1 MSYNAA
7 IAIFAASPAETA
19 YLTDI
24 VRAAGFSVA
33 QAGVV
38 ADLGLASA
46 RGAIA
51 SFDNA
56 IPVLRIGGEGGENVR
71 VLGAPVRAAEVIV
84 ILQSM
89 MRSERGLPVK
99 VVIGPYE
106 LDTRDN
112 LLSKNGESPLRLTE
126 KETAILAHM
135 KAACGKPVSRQEL
148 LEHVWS
154 YVPDVETHTLET
166 HIYRLRQKIEDD
178 PSVPKILIT
187 QGDGYVL
194 VE

>member
-1 MSYNAA
+1 MSDAAA
-7 IAIFAASPAETA
+7 IAIFAASPAEAA
-19 YLTDI
+19 YLADI
-24 VRAAGFSVA
+24 IRAAGFSKA
-33 QAGVV
+33 AGSD

-46 RGAIA
+46 RA
-51 SFDNA
+51 SLPSGHGF
-56 IPVLRIGGEGGENVR
+56 PVLRVGGLAGEGVR
-71 VLGAPVRAAEVIV
+71 VIDAPTKAGAVIAL
-84 ILQSM
+84 LQSM
-89 MRSERGLPVK
+89 ARAERGLPAK
-99 VVIGPYE
+99 ITIGDHT

-112 LLSKNGESPLRLTE
+112 LWIKAGEPPLRLTE

-135 KAACGKPVSRQEL
+135 KAAAGKPVSRQAL

-178 PSVPKILIT
+178 PSAPKILIT

-194 VE
+194 AG

>member
-1 MSYNAA
+1 MSDAA
-7 IAIFAASPAETA
+7 TIAIFAASPAETA
-19 YLTDI
+19 YLADI
-24 VRAAGFSVA
+24 VRAAGFSKA
-33 QAGVV
+33 SEA

-46 RGAIA
+46 GAA
-51 SFDNA
+51 LPA
-56 IPVLRIGGEGGENVR
+56 GLPMPVLRIGGPGVEGVR
-71 VLGAPVRAAEVIV
+71 LMEAPVRASEVIV
-84 ILQSM
+84 LLQSM
-89 MRSERGLPVK
+89 VRSRQSLPVK
-99 VVIGPYE
+99 IAIGGYE

-112 LLSKNGESPLRLTE
+112 LWTKAGEAPLRLTE

-135 KAACGKPVSRQEL
+135 KAAGGKPVSRQEL

-166 HIYRLRQKIEDD
+166 HIYRLRQKIEED

-194 VE
+194 AE

>member
-1 MSYNAA
+1 MPDSAA
-7 IAIFAASPAETA
+7 IEIFAASPAESA
-19 YLTDI
+19 YLADI
-24 VRAAGFSVA
+24 VRAAGFSKA
-33 QAGVV
+33 AEA

-46 RGAIA
+46 RAELPANA
-51 SFDNA
+51 S
-56 IPVLRIGGEGGENVR
+56 ISILRIGGQGGEGVR
-71 VLGAPVRAAEVIV
+71 VMDSPARASEVIAL
-84 ILQSM
+84 LQSM
-89 MRSERGLPVK
+89 VRSEQGLPAK
-99 VVIGPYE
+99 IFIGGYE

-112 LLSKNGESPLRLTE
+112 LWTKAGEPPLRLTE

-135 KAACGKPVSRQEL
+135 KEAGGKPVSRQEL

-178 PSVPKILIT
+178 PSSPKILIT

-194 VE
+194 AG